1 MGALYTNA
9 GKFITNKINETRTAI
24 DTLLLAEGISAMTI
38 VAVHNQ
44 LTKLE
49 VKLRS
54 KIQYTNWNGIEDEQ
68 SE

>member
-9 GKFITNKINETRTAI
+9 GNFITNKINETRTAI

-38 VAVHNQ
+38 IAVHNQ
-44 LTKLE
+44 LAKLE